1 MATKIED
8 IKFPVYRKY
17 KNNKNYFKIMSPA
30 LFEEIRLIGSKKTI
44 MRTEAKLLP
53 EKIFVQDLLF
63 NYQSMAD
70 EIGEEEY
77 NSVLKSDL

>member
-17 KNNKNYFKIMSPA
+17 KNNKNYFKIINAS
-30 LFEEIRLIGSKKTI
+30 LFEEIRIIGSKKTV

-63 NYQSMAD
+63 NYHAMAD
-70 EIGEEEY
+70 VIGEEEY
-77 NSVLKSDL
+77 SSVLNS

>member
-17 KNNKNYFKIMSPA
+17 KNNKNYFKIINPS
-30 LFEEIRLIGSKKTI
+30 LFEEIRLIGARKTV
-44 MRTEAKLLP
+44 MKTEAKLLP
-53 EKIFVQDLLF
+53 EKIFVQDLLI
-63 NYQSMAD
+63 NYYSMAD

-77 NSVLKSDL
+77 DAVLNS